1 MKRSLGTAEL
11 PVLRPLVPDTA
22 DDSTPPVEPAAEEPA
37 PVPSAEPNAAGQA
50 PMAFPGPFAYVPK
63 PAAMEDGDTK
73 PGSASSA
80 SSGREG
86 SGEAVVRSGSLA
98 AAHSLPHSG
107 PAPAAGGS
115 TTVGAGAAITHAT
128 AGDDNPHGYPP
139 LILAAYKGRLAEVK
153 LLLEDPDVDIDQVD
167 QKLGATA
174 LIAASC
180 TNKPEV
186 VALLLAR
193 GAKVNLVSGRHRR
206 TVLIDAAFRGQ
217 VAVVKALLTRRD
229 IAVDATDAFGYSAL
243 AFAASKNH
251 PDVVACLLEA
261 GASMTIRTRDGDTP
275 LDLAIKEKHAA
286 VVEVL
291 LQHGAVLPKFDYID
305 TNAEPSAVAFAVT
318 LADLVADLKS
328 PADLEGNPLGLI
340 APDSLDDPVA
350 VINRVFKLFPEWEY
364 EPDLCDAQLLL
375 DRDQV
380 KRELQGPLYEDGIRA
395 ACLVPIG
402 ECLASFPEVSPLFM
416 DIEEKTNEKQM
427 QLALAAALGG
437 LSAMTANGAALRHYK
452 AAGISAEGIARLS
465 AVATRQIDK
474 LIALSEALL
483 TTAGSD
489 MLEELMP
496 ACLFRTGLENA
507 VDTETLI
514 TELCKARWLK
524 PVAQAIVTSWEAA
537 LAALGAEPVSLPA
550 GLTLKQITQ
559 LLSEH
564 VKREAPLRFVQM
576 LQKELAAPTLLA
588 AKRTWQERT
597 WMERRGFGRGDEPVF
612 KMLTHEGIELLFQIQ
627 CDQLRQYCE
636 QTGRA
641 D

>member
-1 MKRSLGTAEL
+1 MKRSLGTGEL
-11 PVLRPLVPDTA
+11 PVLRPLVPDTS
-22 DDSTPPVEPAAEEPA
+22 DDSTPAVEPAADEPA
-37 PVPSAEPNAAGQA
+37 PVQSAGPNVADHV
-50 PMAFPGPFAYVPK
+50 PMAFPGPFAYVPR
-63 PAAMEDGDTK
+63 PTAMQDGDME

-86 SGEAVVRSGSLA
+86 SGETFVRSGSLG
-98 AAHSLPHSG
+98 AAHSLPHSE
-107 PAPAAGGS
+107 PAPATGGS
-115 TTVGAGAAITHAT
+115 TTAAAGAAITHAT
-128 AGDDNPHGYPP
+128 AGDDNPQGYPP
-139 LILAAYKGRLAEVK
+139 LILAAVKGRLAEVK
-153 LLLEDPDVDIDQVD
+153 LLLEDPAVDIDQVH
-167 QKLGATA
+167 QKSVGSALMAAT
-174 LIAASC
+174 I

-186 VALLLAR
+186 VACLLAR
-193 GAKVNLVSGRHRR
+193 GAKVNLVCGKHPR
-206 TVLIDAAFRGQ
+206 TALIEAALCGHIQ
-217 VAVVKALLTRRD
+217 VVKALLTRRD
-229 IAVDATDAFGYSAL
+229 IEVDATDALGWSAL
-243 AFAASKNH
+243 AFAATENH

-261 GASMTIRTRDGDTP
+261 GASMTIITADGNTV
-275 LDLAIKEKHAA
+275 LELAIEEKHAA

-291 LQHGAVLPKFDYID
+291 LQHGAVLPEFDYID

-340 APDSLDDPVA
+340 PPDSLDDPVA

-402 ECLASFPEVSPLFM
+402 ECLASFTEVLPLFT

-427 QLALAAALGG
+427 QLVLAAALGG
-437 LSAMTANGAALRHYK
+437 LSAMTASGAALRHYK
-452 AAGISAEGIARLS
+452 AAGISTEGIARLS
-465 AVATRQIDK
+465 AVAARQIDK
-474 LIALSEALL
+474 LIALSEELL

-514 TELCKARWLK
+514 AELCKARWLK
-524 PVAQAIVTSWEAA
+524 PVAQTIVTSWEAA

-597 WMERRGFGRGDEPVF
+597 WMERRGFGQGEEPVF